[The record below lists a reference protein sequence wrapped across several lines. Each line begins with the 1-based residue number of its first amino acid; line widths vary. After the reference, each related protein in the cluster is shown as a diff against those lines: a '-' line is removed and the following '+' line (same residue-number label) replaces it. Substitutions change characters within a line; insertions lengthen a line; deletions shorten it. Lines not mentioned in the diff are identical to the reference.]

1 MLTIYRFAAA
11 AAVFLGGFGLSLG
24 WNAAAAEETFTVAET
39 KIADMKAVHATVETL
54 DVIAARARIGGT
66 VARLTVDEGSAVTA
80 GQTIAVVTDEKLR
93 LQLKSLQARIDS
105 AAAQR
110 KLALSALER
119 AKSLKKTGTIPQARL
134 DEAQAQFD
142 AANQALTAAQAENE
156 VTRQSQAEGSV
167 VAPASGRVLK
177 VNVTAGAVVL
187 PGETVATLA
196 AKSYILRLSLPERH
210 ARFMRVGD
218 PVRLLDGA
226 KPGEGHIR
234 QVYPEL
240 RQGRVIADADVADL
254 GSYFVGERVRVQ
266 ISTGERTTIVVPLGF
281 VLNRFG
287 VSFIKLASG
296 GEVVVQPGASVDGGI
311 EILSGL
317 KPGDVIVKP

>member
-24 WNAAAAEETFTVAET
+24 WNAADADETFTVAET
-39 KIADMKAVHATVETL
+39 RIADMKAVHATVETV

-66 VARLTVDEGSAVTA
+66 VTRLTVDEGTVVSE
-80 GQTIAVVTDEKLR
+80 GQTIAVVADEKLR

-110 KLALSALER
+110 KLALTGLER
-119 AKSLKKTGTIPQARL
+119 AKALMKTGTIPQKRL

-142 AANQALTAAQAENE
+142 AADQALNSAQAENA
-156 VTRQSQAEGSV
+156 VIRQSQAEGSV
-167 VAPASGRVLK
+167 VALASGRILK
-177 VNVTAGAVVL
+177 VNVTAGAVVM

-218 PVRLLDGA
+218 PVRVLDGA
-226 KPGEGHIR
+226 TPSEGRIR

-266 ISTGERTTIVVPLGF
+266 IATGERAMIVIPSGYTI
-281 VLNRFG
+281 NRFG
-287 VSFIKLASG
+287 VSFVKLASG
-296 GEVVVQPGASVDGGI
+296 GEVVVQPGASVDGGT